1 MRTLQDF
8 DDAIEVIEKPT
19 DSDEI
24 NDLMV
29 SMGLIFRGFRKGQL
43 NLINELLAMYDSAS
57 EHNVDIGRTAIF
69 QLAQRLAGVDRDRLS
84 VFWREDLPANEDSE

>member
-8 DDAIEVIEKPT
+8 DDAIEVIEKST

-29 SMGLIFRGFRKGQL
+29 SIALILRGFKQSQVE
-43 NLINELLAMYDSAS
+43 LINELLTMYDSAS

-69 QLAQRLAGVDRDRLS
+69 QLAQRLAGVDRDQIYPIVIFCIQVCHIL
-84 VFWREDLPANEDSE
+84 